1 MKLIF
6 TVTGALMTL
15 RKTILSICILLMLPL
30 SAPASEKPDI
40 YTIKKGIPSGVFQID
55 SSKILIIGRIS
66 GQTTPQSRTLISSTP
81 GRSSPSTMAESKSLR
96 LSLRPAI
103 ATFGRSFVSG
113 EEPDIITTAAVET
126 AQEMPQEEIQ
136 IFDISSGIG
145 FVNVGDIENSG
156 RIVDAVDN
164 RLVLGPS
171 DTVFLELNDLDGAIA
186 GTRYTLLE
194 IAEKIKH
201 PITQRDIGYKVIDL
215 GQLEISQVH
224 DEVASGLIL
233 SSNREI
239 FRGAI
244 LVPYQETDKE
254 ITLKKQERDLSGYLI
269 ATLRGNGSIGQF
281 DIVYS
286 DIGGA
291 ADGLEKGNMVRI
303 SRPRSGSI
311 SSLTKLKLPDV
322 LVGEGV
328 IVGVRDSTATIL
340 VLKSADS
347 IFIGDRISTITN

>member
-1 MKLIF
+1 
-6 TVTGALMTL
+6 
-15 RKTILSICILLMLPL
+15 MLPL

-40 YTIKKGIPSGVFQID
+40 YTIKKGDTLWGISNRFLKDPYYWPNLWSNNPTIPNPHFIYPGQKLAIYD
-55 SSKILIIGRIS
+55 GRIEIVAAE
-66 GQTTPQSRTLISSTP
+66 PAP
-81 GRSSPSTMAESKSLR
+81 GDSNIPDEV
-96 LSLRPAI
+96 
-103 ATFGRSFVSG
+103 FVSG